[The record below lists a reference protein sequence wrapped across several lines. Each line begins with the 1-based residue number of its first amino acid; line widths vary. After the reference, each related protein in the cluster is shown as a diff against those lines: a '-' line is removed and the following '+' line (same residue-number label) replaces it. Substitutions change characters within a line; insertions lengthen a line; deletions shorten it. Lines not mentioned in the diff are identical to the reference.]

1 MNFTFKDSR
10 HNLLWDWLCSKYV
23 FSISVAQWVE
33 FLFTNLQVSSST
45 AARSFLFMNKI
56 TVLKVDSLQNHSVF
70 SVILLSNVCLTSI
83 SLRNIKKRNCIMNF
97 HYRYSLELILPG
109 RLFLHYRLSLVLGGK
124 TNTCFF
130 FLYNYRKVYHD
141 THNAL
146 LLYASLYMREEKR
159 KIAIWSIFSKS
170 ITV

>member
-1 MNFTFKDSR
+1 MGRVFVHKPAGLELDCSKKFSFYEQNYCFKSWLSSKSFSVFCHFTFECMLDI
-10 HNLLWDWLCSKYV
+10 HIFEEY
-23 FSISVAQWVE
+23 
-33 FLFTNLQVSSST
+33 
-45 AARSFLFMNKI
+45 
-56 TVLKVDSLQNHSVF
+56 
-70 SVILLSNVCLTSI
+70 
-83 SLRNIKKRNCIMNF
+83 KKRSCIMNF